1 MPYQLLKCQPT
12 LINHRIHTLTLSQ
25 YYWETLEEN
34 NKMGFLNLMWN
45 PKFIK
50 TRAGMTMTAQCAV
63 GFLGGFFA
71 LFCCVL
77 NGFESFLLWG
87 AFFGS
92 GFFLFTHVANLT
104 QVLEARFPYLVRI
117 VSLLFWFQT
126 LIWPSLWSAPWVY
139 LPLVRSSGN
148 HVHLEIGLWWRLSGD
163 RRTISQ
169 HIPLHGSVSPL
180 LGVWLDPSL
189 CICIWFDVQVLQIQ
203 VRNLILEIWC

>member
-1 MPYQLLKCQPT
+1 MGTP
-12 LINHRIHTLTLSQ
+12 TLSQ
-25 YYWETLEEN
+25 YYRQTLEGN

-117 VSLLFWFQT
+117 HLGYICLWCVLLVIMCIWRLAYGGAFQVFDWILLFAFAFDLMFKYYRFKNPLQ
-126 LIWPSLWSAPWVY
+126 PAPAPAREETGAAV
-139 LPLVRSSGN
+139 
-148 HVHLEIGLWWRLSGD
+148 
-163 RRTISQ
+163 
-169 HIPLHGSVSPL
+169 
-180 LGVWLDPSL
+180 
-189 CICIWFDVQVLQIQ
+189 
-203 VRNLILEIWC
+203 

>member
-1 MPYQLLKCQPT
+1 
-12 LINHRIHTLTLSQ
+12 
-25 YYWETLEEN
+25 
-34 NKMGFLNLMWN
+34 MGFLNLMWN

-117 VSLLFWFQT
+117 VSLLFSFQT

-148 HVHLEIGLWWRLSGD
+148 HVHLEIGLCWRLSGEQL
-163 RRTISQ
+163 TISHCHQ
-169 HIPLHGSVSPL
+169 HDPLHGFFPPFRCLIGSFSLHLHLIWRSSITDSSKESNTGNMTLEFSQDFVS
-180 LGVWLDPSL
+180 
-189 CICIWFDVQVLQIQ
+189 
-203 VRNLILEIWC
+203 